1 LKGGVAHQGQIR
13 QDLKETC
20 KVVLHGNR
28 HKPGMKL
35 SLRRS
40 DGNRLADSTGVP
52 GESTAD
58 LSASEE
64 ALRELENFG
73 ALEVVSHG

>member
-20 KVVLHGNR
+20 KVVLHDNR

-40 DGNRLADSTGVP
+40 DGNRLADSTAVHD
-52 GESTAD
+52 ERAAD
-58 LSASEE
+58 LAAPEE
-64 ALRELENFG
+64 ASRELENFG